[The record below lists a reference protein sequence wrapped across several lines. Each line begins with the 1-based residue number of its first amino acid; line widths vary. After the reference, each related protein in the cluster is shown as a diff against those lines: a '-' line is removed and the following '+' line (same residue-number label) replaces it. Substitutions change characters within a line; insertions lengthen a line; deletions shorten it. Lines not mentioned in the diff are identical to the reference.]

1 MNTFKP
7 FENDSQSTTVGPGN
21 GVTFENG
28 KESITVYGDY
38 EIDKTTTPKEIDDL
52 IEMLENIK
60 KELIQN
66 NVKKLKN

>member
-7 FENDSQSTTVGPGN
+7 FDNDSQSITVGPGN

-28 KESITVYGDY
+28 KDSIVVYGDY
-38 EIDKTTTPKEIDDL
+38 EIDKTTIPKEIDDL
-52 IEMLENIK
+52 IEMLESIK